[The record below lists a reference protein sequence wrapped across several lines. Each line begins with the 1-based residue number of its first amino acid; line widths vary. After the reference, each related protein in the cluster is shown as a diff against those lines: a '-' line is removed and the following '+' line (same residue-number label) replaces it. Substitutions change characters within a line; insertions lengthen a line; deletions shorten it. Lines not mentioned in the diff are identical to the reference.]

1 MILWTLSF
9 LLLFLALSQFSP
21 VVDRIQ
27 SHFMQQRI
35 IDQFKDITAQLRVL
49 KECLESGLVPER
61 EEWDRVAKLPAPWG
75 VIFSESLNSLRS
87 RGAPILP
94 SIERML
100 LSIEEERA
108 LLLESRL
115 RSSQAFGQ
123 VTISTLL
130 VPFFGLV
137 IYFLMP
143 EIAQNLE
150 AFLVLMSVSL
160 LMVSLAFFWMLL
172 MMEDARAGKIARSKR
187 SWLLSSKLF
196 FERLIAEIASGNPPD
211 LAWNS
216 AMLFLEAR
224 ESELLGN
231 WGVRIWDRFP
241 PFRQDQGRLEDSIL
255 RFGQDIRKII
265 QMSLTEGAASM
276 DRLDAAYRNYLLD
289 TRTRISREL
298 QVLPNHC
305 LKPLFIL
312 VLPAVMLLLFGSMA
326 MVFGGKIG

>member
-9 LLLFLALSQFSP
+9 LSLFLALSQFSP
-21 VVDRIQ
+21 VVHRIQ

-75 VIFSESLNSLRS
+75 AIFSESLNSLRS

-150 AFLVLMSVSL
+150 AFLLLMLVSL

-196 FERLIAEIASGNPPD
+196 FERLIAEVASGNPPD

-224 ESELLGN
+224 ESELMGN
-231 WGVRIWDRFP
+231 WGVRIWDRFSS
-241 PFRQDQGRLEDSIL
+241 FRQDQGRLEDAIL